1 MATTMVAPL
10 IVITGPTASG
20 KTSLAI
26 ELAKRYSGE
35 IICADSRTVYRGMDI
50 GTAKPTVEE
59 RRGVPHW
66 GLDLVEPDHSFSV
79 AQFKDYAVQ
88 KIAEIRARGKVPFLV
103 GGTGL
108 YIDAVI
114 FDFQFGTKADESMR
128 QRLSRMSVEQLQDY
142 CVKNNVNLPEN
153 RRNKRYLMRAIER
166 CNHDNTRNS
175 TPDKQT
181 IVVGIATKKELLRT
195 RIELRAEQLFSGGVV
210 KEATMLG
217 EIYGWESEAMTGNI
231 YPLVRHYLRGEIDDD
246 ELVRQF
252 IISDWRLAKRQLTWL
267 RRNPFIMWA
276 DLASAEHYLSGLLA
290 E

>member
-153 RRNKRYLMRAIER
+153 RWNKRYLMRAIER

-181 IVVGIATKKELLRT
+181 IVVGIATKRELLRT
-195 RIELRAEQLFSGGVV
+195 RIESRAEQLFSGGVV

-231 YPLVRHYLRGEIDDD
+231 YPLVRYHLRGEIDDD

>member
-50 GTAKPTVEE
+50 GTAKPTIEE

-195 RIELRAEQLFSGGVV
+195 RIESRAEQLFSGGVV